1 MKLHP
6 IYFFWLLGAGS
17 SFAQE
22 SGDLD
27 ALRLADTV
35 TKQVESGSDWHSFA
49 EAAIGQSVQ
58 RESGK
63 TILEERLS
71 IDLQFDK
78 TFAPGWRAVLA
89 DRLDI
94 YRREPPII
102 QNTVNTL
109 KEAYLSRQVQEN
121 ELLDLGRINV
131 FNGVASGYNPTDFFR
146 VGAVRSLV
154 SVDPASLKK
163 NRLGSAMLRG
173 QHLWSDGSLTALY
186 SPKLAERPNTASFSP
201 DFGASNNQD
210 RYLLALS
217 QQLADGIAPQWLI
230 YGKPHQAPQF
240 GVNLTSLLNDATVL
254 YAEWSGGN
262 SRSLAS
268 LVLDSRDDTAFR
280 NRIASGLSYTSG
292 NKLTL
297 TVEYEYNGAGLESSN
312 WDKLRHGPALAY
324 GRFRAVQQYSQE
336 LATKREVFFYATW
349 QDACVNHLDLSV
361 MQKFNLA
368 DQSRLTWLEAR
379 YRMDKLDLA
388 LQIQGNRGDQTSVYG
403 AAAQKHA
410 WQAVL
415 RYYY

>member
-1 MKLHP
+1 MKFHP
-6 IYFFWLLGAGS
+6 TDLVLLLVAGA

-22 SGDLD
+22 PGDLN
-27 ALRLADTV
+27 ALRLADTA
-35 TKQVESGSDWHSFA
+35 TKQVESGSDWHSFT

-63 TILEERLS
+63 TILEQRLS

-78 TFAPGWRAVLA
+78 TFAPGWRVVLA
-89 DRLDI
+89 DRLDL

-109 KEAYLSRQVQEN
+109 KEAYLSRLVQEN

-163 NRLGSAMLRG
+163 NRLGSVMLRG

-186 SPKLAERPNTASFSP
+186 SPKLAQQANTASFSP
-201 DFGASNNQD
+201 DLGASNNQD

-262 SRSLAS
+262 SRSLES
-268 LVLDSRDDTAFR
+268 LALNSRDDTVFR
-280 NRIASGLSYTSG
+280 NRIASGLSYTSS

-297 TVEYEYNGAGLESSN
+297 TLEYEYNGAGLESAN
-312 WDKLRHGPALAY
+312 WEKLRHGSPLAY
-324 GRFRAVQQYSQE
+324 GRYRALQQYAQE
-336 LATKREVFFYATW
+336 LATKQEVFFYATW
-349 QDACVNHLDLSV
+349 QDVCVNHLDLSM
-361 MQKFNLA
+361 MQKLNLT
-368 DQSRLTWLEAR
+368 DHSRLMWLEAR
-379 YRMDKLDLA
+379 YRMDKIDLA
-388 LQIQGNRGDQTSVYG
+388 LQIQDNRGDQTSAYG
-403 AAAQKHA
+403 AAAKKHA